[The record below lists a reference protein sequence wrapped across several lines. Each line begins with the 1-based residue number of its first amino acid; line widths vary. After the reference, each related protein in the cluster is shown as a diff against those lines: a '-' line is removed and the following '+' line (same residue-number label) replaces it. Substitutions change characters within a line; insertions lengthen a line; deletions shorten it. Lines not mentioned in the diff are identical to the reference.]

1 MQNNHTRARLV
12 NNAVNNGEG
21 NYCHTRSGPRFLLLF
36 TLLLRLGRNQRQNER
51 EIHTTQK
58 CLCGESY
65 DFSVSSSLAFSFGYC
80 FTRNFH
86 AVKASCAL
94 LLAFFAKFNQTSLH
108 WILLH
113 NKLQHHS
120 YYLLHYALAFA
131 RLANA
136 EASLS
141 PTWSRRFRRTISIPT
156 HTQTGSTKSGADQS
170 RNFAS

>member
-36 TLLLRLGRNQRQNER
+36 TLLLWPRRSQRQNER

-80 FTRNFH
+80 FARNFH
-86 AVKASCAL
+86 AAKASCAL
-94 LLAFFAKFNQTSLH
+94 LLPFLPNSIKLH
-108 WILLH
+108 C
-113 NKLQHHS
+113 
-120 YYLLHYALAFA
+120 
-131 RLANA
+131 
-136 EASLS
+136 
-141 PTWSRRFRRTISIPT
+141 
-156 HTQTGSTKSGADQS
+156 TGSRCFTINCNTTVITYCTMHLHSHA
-170 RNFAS
+170 